1 MRAELQSL
9 FDRLTEAQ
17 KPGQGMAPMLE
28 ELQKIDVRIDEIT
41 ARTAEVEAAT
51 AARKAAAAAAA

>member
-17 KPGQGMAPMLE
+17 KPGSGMAPMLE
-28 ELQKIDVRIDEIT
+28 ELQRIDVRLDEIT
-41 ARTAEVEAAT
+41 ARTAEVEQSVV
-51 AARKAAAAAAA
+51 ARKAAAAAAA